1 MVRSD
6 SGICNTTA
14 MYGVYIFLVYRIE
27 LCYSHFISILEV
39 YSLYTLL
46 YISYPNPNYRE
57 EELRAELN
65 FATCRVE
72 ELKRTLQETKSF
84 LGPRLPTRGR
94 DAPSTAKSRADGRG
108 DGRADAIATHN
119 EEVYGEDEEVED
131 DEDLYFDESDEE
143 TDVSVLVLY
152 KKYVRIC
159 V

>member
-1 MVRSD
+1 MVRGD
-6 SGICNTTA
+6 SGICNTAA
-14 MYGVYIFLVYRIE
+14 MYGIYIFLVYLIK
-27 LCYSHFISILEV
+27 LCYSHFISI
-39 YSLYTLL
+39 SLYTLL
-46 YISYPNPNYRE
+46 YISYPNPNPHYYRE

-108 DGRADAIATHN
+108 DGRADAITTHN

-152 KKYVRIC
+152 MKYVRIC